1 MKTIRYQIYN
11 ICKCKKW
18 QQQNTDWREY
28 THKVIIHDVSI
39 SPPRLVFWTA

>member
-28 THKVIIHDVSI
+28 TLI
-39 SPPRLVFWTA
+39 RLLYMMSVFLHHG